1 MQLFRLKYYKLLAFF
16 IHFKSVHKHKT
27 LCNKALHTL
36 QNITPTPITL
46 IKPITPIQ
54 TTPFRTKKKTRPHR
68 NEPYYIIYIGI
79 YYPRNANRIPAAT
92 AEPITPDTLGPI
104 ACIKRKLEGFSC

>member
-16 IHFKSVHKHKT
+16 IHLKSAHKHKT
-27 LCNKALHTL
+27 LYNKALHTL
-36 QNITPTPITL
+36 RNITPTPITL
-46 IKPITPIQ
+46 IKSITPIQ

-79 YYPRNANRIPAAT
+79 YYPRNANKIPAAT

>member
-16 IHFKSVHKHKT
+16 IYIKSIHKYKT

-46 IKPITPIQ
+46 IKPITPIP
-54 TTPFRTKKKTRPHR
+54 TTPFRTKKDSSP
-68 NEPYYIIYIGI
+68 
-79 YYPRNANRIPAAT
+79 
-92 AEPITPDTLGPI
+92 
-104 ACIKRKLEGFSC
+104 

>member
-16 IHFKSVHKHKT
+16 IHLKSVHKHKA

-36 QNITPTPITL
+36 QSITPTPITL

-54 TTPFRTKKKTRPHR
+54 TTPFSTKKRLVPTGTSL
-68 NEPYYIIYIGI
+68 II
-79 YYPRNANRIPAAT
+79 
-92 AEPITPDTLGPI
+92 
-104 ACIKRKLEGFSC
+104 

>member
-16 IHFKSVHKHKT
+16 IHLKSVHKYKT
-27 LCNKALHTL
+27 LCNKTLRTL

-46 IKPITPIQ
+46 IKPITPIP

-68 NEPYYIIYIGI
+68 ERALLYNIYRYILS
-79 YYPRNANRIPAAT
+79 
-92 AEPITPDTLGPI
+92 EECQQDTSGNG
-104 ACIKRKLEGFSC
+104 RTDHT